1 MPLAPPLSVRD
12 SSPAAIFGE
21 REAFMAKTPETSQ
34 YVLLP
39 PQGLRATATASPEA
53 RAFLHSADVAA
64 GMQSLHV
71 DGEDVPMRVVDSI
84 GPDGA
89 KLVEVSAQSALSIRS
104 GRPDLRL
111 VPVVYY
117 TPAMLEPPRV
127 ESDFA
132 PTRRGAAAPATITLQ
147 VVSKKGAAPV
157 ANAYVVAF
165 VDFKTKKGAQGITD
179 ADGKVTLALSKASV
193 TLDRLY
199 VYPLDAHWSII
210 KKKLAVK
217 TGTKVVLNPLDLGFT
232 DGLRHF
238 YGNAEDKVGAGVTV
252 GVIDTGV
259 SEHPDLVIAGGANT
273 VPGENRNDFGDN
285 GKSHGTHVAGIV
297 AARGEP
303 PKGLRGVA
311 PGVTL
316 RAYRVF
322 AKGSGQA
329 SSFAIAKAI
338 DVAVADKCDLIN
350 MSLGG
355 GSPDPV
361 LKAAVDD
368 ARAAGSLCII
378 AAGNNDRSP
387 VSFPAVEGMALAV
400 SAIGRKGTF
409 PAGAAATDE
418 VAAPYGTDK
427 KNFVAAFSNVGTE
440 IDLTGPGV
448 GIMSTVPGSYAEISG
463 TSMACPAA
471 TGAAARAIAG
481 TPVMKMRRNAR
492 RSEAI
497 VKAVL
502 ATAIPLGFGPTF
514 EGLGLPDPE

>member
-1 MPLAPPLSVRD
+1 
-12 SSPAAIFGE
+12 
-21 REAFMAKTPETSQ
+21 MARSTEETEQ

-39 PQGLRATATASPEA
+39 PQGLRAKAATTSPEA
-53 RAFLHSADVAA
+53 QEFLRTASEV
-64 GMQSLHV
+64 GGTQSLSV
-71 DGEDVPMRVVDSI
+71 DSGPSLPMRVVDSL
-84 GPDGA
+84 GPEGA
-89 KLVEVSAQSALSIRS
+89 KLVELSADSALRVRAM
-104 GRPDLRL
+104 RPDLRI

-117 TPAMLEPPRV
+117 TPAIVPPEQV
-127 ESDFA
+127 ESGFA
-132 PTRRGAAAPATITLQ
+132 PAGRSAAAAPTITLQ

-157 ANAYVVAF
+157 ANAFVVAF
-165 VDFKTKKGAQGITD
+165 ADYKAKKGAQGITD
-179 ADGKVTLALSKASV
+179 DDGKVSLALGKASI

-199 VYPLDAHWSII
+199 VYPLESHWSII

-217 TGTKVVLNPLDLGFT
+217 TGTKVTVNPLDLGYT

-238 YGNAEDKVGAGVTV
+238 YGNADDEVGAGVTV

-259 SEHPDLVIAGGANT
+259 STHPDLVIAGGANT
-273 VPGENRNDFGDN
+273 VPGENRNDFADN
-285 GKSHGTHVAGIV
+285 GKSHGTHVAGII
-297 AARGEP
+297 AARGQP
-303 PKGLRGVA
+303 PTGLRGVA

-338 DVAVADKCDLIN
+338 DIAIAEKCDLIN

-355 GSPDPV
+355 GGADPV

-378 AAGNNDRSP
+378 ASGNNDRAP

-409 PAGAAATDE
+409 PTSAAAADE

-427 KNFVAAFSNVGTE
+427 KNFVAAFSNVGPE

-448 GIMSTVPGSYAEISG
+448 GIMSTVPGTYAEISG

-481 TPVMKMRRNAR
+481 STVIKMRRNAR
-492 RSEAI
+492 RSEAM

-502 ATAIPLGFGPTF
+502 ASATALGFGPTF

>member
-1 MPLAPPLSVRD
+1 
-12 SSPAAIFGE
+12 
-21 REAFMAKTPETSQ
+21 MATTETEQ

-39 PQGLRATATASPEA
+39 PQGLRARGASASPEA
-53 RAFLHSADVAA
+53 QEFLRTAHDLTGTQRMSIDGGDMPLRVID
-64 GMQSLHV
+64 SL
-71 DGEDVPMRVVDSI
+71 

-89 KLVEVSAQSALSIRS
+89 KLVELTPASALSIRAL
-104 GRPDLRL
+104 RPDLRL
-111 VPVVYY
+111 VPLVWY
-117 TPAMLEPPRV
+117 TPAVVPP
-127 ESDFA
+127 ETIEEGFA
-132 PTRRGAAAPATITLQ
+132 PSMRSAAAPASITLE
-147 VVSKKGAAPV
+147 VVSKTRGAGPV
-157 ANAYVVAF
+157 ANAFVVAF
-165 VDFKTKKGAQGITD
+165 TDYKGRKGAQGVTD
-179 ADGKVTLALSKASV
+179 EEGKVTLILGKASV

-199 VYPLDAHWSII
+199 VYPMDSHWSVI
-210 KKKLAVK
+210 KKKAKVK
-217 TGTKVVLNPLDLGFT
+217 TGTKVTVTPLDLGYT

-238 YGNAEDKVGAGVTV
+238 YGNADDEVGEGVTV
-252 GVIDTGV
+252 GVIDTGL
-259 SEHPDLVIAGGANT
+259 SDHPDLVIAGGANT

-285 GKSHGTHVAGIV
+285 GRAHGTHVAGII
-297 AARGEP
+297 AARGTP
-303 PKGLRGVA
+303 PDGLRGVA

-338 DVAVADKCDLIN
+338 DIAVAEKCDLIN

-355 GSPDPV
+355 GMPDPV

-378 AAGNNDRSP
+378 ASGNGDRSP
-387 VSFPAVEGMALAV
+387 VSFPAIEGTALAV

-409 PAGAAATDE
+409 PASAAAADE

-427 KNFVAAFSNVGTE
+427 KNFIAAFSNVGAE

-448 GIMSTVPGSYAEISG
+448 GIMSTVPGTYAEISG

-481 TPVMKMRRNAR
+481 TPVLKMRRNAR

-502 ATAIPLGFGPTF
+502 ASATSLGFGPTF
-514 EGLGLPDPE
+514 EGLGLPEPD

>member
-1 MPLAPPLSVRD
+1 M
-12 SSPAAIFGE
+12 
-21 REAFMAKTPETSQ
+21 KTEPEQ

-39 PQGLRATATASPEA
+39 PQGLRATGATASPEA
-53 RAFLHSADVAA
+53 QEFFRTPSEVGGTQTL
-64 GMQSLHV
+64 SL
-71 DGEDVPMRVVDSI
+71 DGRTTSMRVVDSL

-89 KLVEVSAQSALSIRS
+89 KLVEMSPESALSMRAS
-104 GRPDLRL
+104 RPDIRI

-117 TPAMLEPPRV
+117 TPAVVPPEHV
-127 ESDFA
+127 EESFA
-132 PTRRGAAAPATITLQ
+132 PAGRGAAAPPTITLQ

-157 ANAYVVAF
+157 VNAFVVAF
-165 VDFKTKKGAQGITD
+165 ADYKARKGARGVTD
-179 ADGKVTLALSKASV
+179 ENGMVSLVLGKASV

-199 VYPLDAHWSII
+199 VYPLDSHWSIV

-217 TGTKVVLNPLDLGFT
+217 TGTKVVVNPLDLGFT

-238 YGNAEDKVGAGVTV
+238 YGNAEDSVGKGVTV

-259 SEHPDLVIAGGANT
+259 STHPDLVIAGGANT
-273 VPGENRNDFGDN
+273 VPGENRNDFADN
-285 GKSHGTHVAGIV
+285 GRSHGTHVAGII
-297 AARGEP
+297 AARGQP
-303 PKGLRGVA
+303 PAGLRGVA

-338 DVAVADKCDLIN
+338 DVAIAEKCDLIN

-355 GSPDPV
+355 GGADPV

-378 AAGNNDRSP
+378 ASGNNDRAP
-387 VSFPAVEGMALAV
+387 VAFPAIEGNALAV

-409 PAGAAATDE
+409 PTSAAAADE

-427 KNFVAAFSNVGTE
+427 KNFVAAFSNVGPE
-440 IDLTGPGV
+440 IDLTAPGV
-448 GIMSTVPGSYAEISG
+448 GIMSTVPGTYAEISG

-481 TPVMKMRRNAR
+481 TSIIKMRRNTK
-492 RSEAI
+492 RSDAI

-502 ATAIPLGFGPTF
+502 ASAASLGFGPTF

>member
-1 MPLAPPLSVRD
+1 MAET
-12 SSPAAIFGE
+12 PA
-21 REAFMAKTPETSQ
+21 TQQ

-39 PQGLRATATASPEA
+39 PQGLRATGGASPEA
-53 RAFLHSADVAA
+53 RAFLQSTDARQ
-64 GMQSLHV
+64 GMQTLAV
-71 DGEDVPMRVVDSI
+71 DGGDVSMRVVDSI

-89 KLVEVSAQSALSIRS
+89 KLVEVSEDSALSIRAL
-104 GRPDLRL
+104 RPDLRL

-117 TPAMLEPPRV
+117 TTAELPPEQIENPA
-127 ESDFA
+127 S
-132 PTRRGAAAPATITLQ
+132 RRSAAAAAGITIQ

-157 ANAYVVAF
+157 VNAFVVAF
-165 VDFKTKKGAQGITD
+165 TNYKTKTGAQAVTD
-179 ADGKVTLALSKASV
+179 EDGKATLQLGKASV

-199 VYPLDAHWSII
+199 VYPLDANWSII

-238 YGNAEDKVGAGVTV
+238 YGNAEVSVGAGVTV

-259 SEHPDLVIAGGANT
+259 SAHPDLKIAGGANT

-285 GKSHGTHVAGIV
+285 GRSHGTHVAGII
-297 AARGEP
+297 AARGTP
-303 PKGLRGVA
+303 PNGLRGVA

-322 AKGSGQA
+322 PKGSGQA

-338 DVAVADKCDLIN
+338 DVAVAEKCDLIN

-355 GSPDPV
+355 GPPDPV
-361 LKAAVDD
+361 LKAAIDD
-368 ARAAGSLCII
+368 ARAGGSLCII
-378 AAGNNDRSP
+378 STGNQDRSP
-387 VSFPAVEGMALAV
+387 VSFPAIEGMALAV

-409 PAGAAATDE
+409 PTSAAAQDE

-427 KNFVAAFSNVGTE
+427 KNFVAAFSNVGPE
-440 IDLTGPGV
+440 VDLTGPGV

-481 TPVMKMRRNAR
+481 PPIIKMRRNAR

-502 ATAIPLGFGPTF
+502 ASATKLGFGPTF